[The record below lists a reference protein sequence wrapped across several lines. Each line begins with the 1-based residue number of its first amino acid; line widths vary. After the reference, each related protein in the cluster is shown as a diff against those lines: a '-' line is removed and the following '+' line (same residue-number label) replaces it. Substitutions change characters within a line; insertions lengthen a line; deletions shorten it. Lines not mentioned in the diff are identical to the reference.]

1 MNNDQRDLSS
11 GRISIRTQLSRSL
24 IVALCL
30 TMGALLMVV
39 NWGVSQISHEYIL
52 SRLKHDADSIIAALQ
67 QDPVSGHWDLN
78 TRSLSTVYQRA
89 LSGHYYFITGA
100 DLEIRSRS
108 LWDYSAHFASLAK
121 GEQKSYE
128 MAGVNGQ
135 HWLVWQLG
143 FSKNNTAFS
152 LTVIEDSAPLDALKW
167 RYSWWALLVLLS
179 GAGFL
184 LFMQQWILT
193 RNFRYLNSVRERIQ
207 AFRYAE
213 EQPDLSSVPMELA
226 PLADDIDQLL
236 QQLKQRVSRSRNS
249 LGNLAHEIKRPLQ
262 RLQQLQDESAAEYSA
277 DIKRLLD
284 DIQWLIQRELK
295 RARIVGVSSPG
306 RQTCLAVDL
315 PPLITILGKLYPAIQ
330 IEADFPHDLIL
341 PQDRDDMLELI
352 GNLLDNGCKYGVSKV
367 CLTIE
372 ASADRS
378 IIRVLDDG
386 KGLPQES
393 IEHLLQRGQRLDER
407 LDGAGLG
414 LSICN
419 DIIDSYQGQFAFA
432 NHPPQGILVTIELP
446 LR

>member
-121 GEQKSYE
+121 GEQKSFE

-152 LTVIEDSAPLDALKW
+152 LTVIEDSSPLDALKW

-193 RNFRYLNSVRERIQ
+193 RNFRYLDSVRENSGFPLRRR
-207 AFRYAE
+207 ATRS
-213 EQPDLSSVPMELA
+213 EQCA
-226 PLADDIDQLL
+226 
-236 QQLKQRVSRSRNS
+236 
-249 LGNLAHEIKRPLQ
+249 
-262 RLQQLQDESAAEYSA
+262 Y
-277 DIKRLLD
+277 
-284 DIQWLIQRELK
+284 
-295 RARIVGVSSPG
+295 
-306 RQTCLAVDL
+306 
-315 PPLITILGKLYPAIQ
+315 
-330 IEADFPHDLIL
+330 
-341 PQDRDDMLELI
+341 
-352 GNLLDNGCKYGVSKV
+352 
-367 CLTIE
+367 
-372 ASADRS
+372 
-378 IIRVLDDG
+378 
-386 KGLPQES
+386 
-393 IEHLLQRGQRLDER
+393 
-407 LDGAGLG
+407 GAGATG
-414 LSICN
+414 
-419 DIIDSYQGQFAFA
+419 
-432 NHPPQGILVTIELP
+432 
-446 LR
+446 R